1 MGELVPLQVE
11 GGGEHLA
18 ALLAVDDP
26 GLWVGPGRVPG
37 GGPRPAH
44 EVAAQHVVQA
54 EELELETNLRNH
66 GESLYTR
73 VFSWLKVATT
83 AFTLKNLLRHYA
95 KQT

>member
-26 GLWVGPGRVPG
+26 GLWVGPGWVPG

-54 EELELETNLRNH
+54 EELELETNLR
-66 GESLYTR
+66 
-73 VFSWLKVATT
+73 KVSQSRR
-83 AFTLKNLLRHYA
+83 KPLLGSFPG
-95 KQT
+95 